1 MASIRQQQVASVIQR
16 EFSVVLQQEGTYVYG
31 IEPLVTV
38 TNVIVTPDLSEARI
52 YLSIFNVL
60 DKQTVLLELQEHI
73 QRLRQLLASRIRKRV
88 RRVPRIALFYDDT
101 LDEMERIDAIFKKIK
116 EDKESKD

>member
-16 EFSVVLQQEGTYVYG
+16 EFSVVLQQEGTYIYG

-38 TNVIVTPDLSEARI
+38 TKVIITPDLSEARI

-60 DKQTVLLELQEHI
+60 DKQTVLLELQENI

-88 RRVPRIALFYDDT
+88 RRVPRISMYYDDT
-101 LDEMERIDAIFKKIK
+101 LDEMERIDALFKQIK